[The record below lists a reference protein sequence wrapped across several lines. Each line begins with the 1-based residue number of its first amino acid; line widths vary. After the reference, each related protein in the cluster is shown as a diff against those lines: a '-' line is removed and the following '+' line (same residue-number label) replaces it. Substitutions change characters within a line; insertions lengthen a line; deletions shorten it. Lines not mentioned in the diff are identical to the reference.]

1 MFTFYGEFTSHPVT
15 LLGEYVVQPTLMWWR
30 SKPSKW
36 CLFNHRNNCL
46 HTFFSYILCNF
57 NCLIALV
64 IAVVFYVCH
73 FWLFVK
79 LGWVFASWF
88 ACWIDVQIVH
98 FWLPVDVYVSVMQW
112 DLVTSLPD
120 STVSDLVLLSVTV
133 YVERVL
139 VFLHKCVKQE
149 VYAVCPIFVLSTACG
164 WRKGFNAAL
173 NRMRCMCVCVC
184 VGVCVCVCVLR
195 TLAVESSH
203 IRYEF
208 YLIRQA
214 DELTHCSE
222 TSDRNRRRVPVR
234 GRRWRH
240 IRVHTKTFF
249 RHQGRHLWHLH
260 RKKMKVS
267 TEDILNIE
275 KSEESLLQWAHSPNL
290 RYSELRSQS
299 IVIVP
304 HRRGGG
310 LLILHLHRDD

>member
-1 MFTFYGEFTSHPVT
+1 
-15 LLGEYVVQPTLMWWR
+15 
-30 SKPSKW
+30 
-36 CLFNHRNNCL
+36 
-46 HTFFSYILCNF
+46 
-57 NCLIALV
+57 
-64 IAVVFYVCH
+64 
-73 FWLFVK
+73 
-79 LGWVFASWF
+79 
-88 ACWIDVQIVH
+88 
-98 FWLPVDVYVSVMQW
+98 MQW

-139 VFLHKCVKQE
+139 VFLHKCVMQE

-184 VGVCVCVCVLR
+184 VCVLR
-195 TLAVESSH
+195 TLTVESSH
-203 IRYEF
+203 IRFEF

-249 RHQGRHLWHLH
+249 RHQGRHFMASPQ
-260 RKKMKVS
+260 KEMKVQKCQQR
-267 TEDILNIE
+267 TILNIGNC
-275 KSEESLLQWAHSPNL
+275 EESIVQWAHSPKPPL
-290 RYSELRSQS
+290 
-299 IVIVP
+299 
-304 HRRGGG
+304 
-310 LLILHLHRDD
+310 